1 MLKKLSALMG
11 GGKTRKF
18 KDVTLKRA
26 FRSVSGENIYIWP
39 ETSPLPLERMA
50 EMMKILE
57 LIGCN
62 IDGET
67 FTAYVDEIN
76 ELAPKAFNDPKS
88 AGRLAALGQ
97 TLSMRRTAFPHRDL
111 LLNYCA
117 IWLILENENPF
128 VFDPEIH
135 QQKIN
140 MFTADCRQQGSYFFF
155 AMTGLGYISK
165 WLGSSEES
173 FKELLISSE
182 IRKAKLNEM
191 LTFLRTQ

>member
-18 KDVTLKRA
+18 KNVTLKKA
-26 FRSVSGENIYIWP
+26 FRSVSGDNIYVWP

-50 EMMKILE
+50 EMMKVLE
-57 LIGCN
+57 LIACN
-62 IDGET
+62 IDGDT
-67 FTAYVDEIN
+67 FTSYIDEIN
-76 ELAPKAFNDPKS
+76 ELAPKAFNDAKS
-88 AGRLAALGQ
+88 AGRLAAIGQ

-111 LLNYCA
+111 LINYCA
-117 IWLILENENPF
+117 IWLILENEDPF
-128 VFDPEIH
+128 TLDPEIH
-135 QQKIN
+135 QLKCN
-140 MFTADCRQQGSYFFF
+140 MFLKDCAQQGSYFFF

-165 WLGSSEES
+165 WLGSSEET

-191 LTFLRTQ
+191 LTFLKIP